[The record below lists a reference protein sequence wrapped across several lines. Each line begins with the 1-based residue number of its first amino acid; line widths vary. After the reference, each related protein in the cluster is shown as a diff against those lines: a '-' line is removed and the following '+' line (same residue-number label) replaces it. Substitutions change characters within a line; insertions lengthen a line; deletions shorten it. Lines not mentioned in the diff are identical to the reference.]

1 MYIEL
6 FKRKRI
12 IFSKINELDEFKII
26 ERKNLYTLFVTE
38 NKVRPEK
45 TGKKLAVLYKTKALE
60 QFVGMKI
67 NYVYNVIFE
76 KDSTE
81 PAGNHFHPEIE
92 KCSLRL
98 DNIVVKIIKIINRL
112 VKTNLV
118 YEKNNGKRELF
129 FVEPGS
135 TLEINFKNPQNSEKE
150 TLVIENRIE
159 NSETKLIYI
168 PIGIAHAVTNI
179 SGKQAGLIVFSN
191 IIDHKE
197 KHDVSFQV
205 T

>member
-12 IFSKINELDEFKII
+12 IFSKIDKLDEFKII
-26 ERKNLYTLFVTE
+26 ERKNLYTLFTTK
-38 NKVRPEK
+38 NKARPEK
-45 TGKKLAVLYKTKALE
+45 PGRKLAVLYKIKALE
-60 QFVGMKI
+60 KLVGMRI

-76 KDSTE
+76 KNSIE

-92 KCSLRL
+92 KHSLKL
-98 DNIVVKIIKIINRL
+98 DNIVIEIVNIINKYA
-112 VKTNLV
+112 KTNFT
-118 YEKNNGKRELF
+118 YEKNNGKREVF

-135 TLEINFKNPQNSEKE
+135 TLEIKLKDPQNSEEE
-150 TLVIENRIE
+150 TLVIENKLE
-159 NSETKLIYI
+159 NSETKLLYI

-179 SGKQAGLIVFSN
+179 SEKQASLIVFSN

>member
-6 FKRKRI
+6 FKRKRV
-12 IFSKINELDEFKII
+12 IFSKINEIDEFKII

-45 TGKKLAVLYKTKALE
+45 LGRKLAVLYKIKALE
-60 QFVGMKI
+60 QLVGMKI

-76 KDSTE
+76 KDSIE

-92 KCSLRL
+92 KQSLKL
-98 DNIVVKIIKIINRL
+98 DDLVIKTISLINKL
-112 VKTNLV
+112 FKKNLT
-118 YEKNNGKRELF
+118 YEKNNGKREVF

-135 TLEINFKNPQNSEKE
+135 KLEIKFQNPQNYEKE
-150 TLVIENRIE
+150 TIIIENQIE

-179 SGKQAGLIVFSN
+179 SGKQSGLIVFSN

-197 KHDVSFQV
+197 KHDVPFQI

>member
-12 IFSKINELDEFKII
+12 IFSQIDKLDEFRII
-26 ERKNLYTLFVTE
+26 ERKDLYTLFVTE

-45 TGKKLAVLYKTKALE
+45 PGRKLAVLYKIKALE
-60 QFVGMKI
+60 QLVGMRI
-67 NYVYNVIFE
+67 NYSYNVIFE
-76 KDSTE
+76 KDSIE

-92 KCSLRL
+92 KPPLKL
-98 DNIVVKIIKIINRL
+98 DSIIIKLIAIINKNL
-112 VKTNLV
+112 KTNLA
-118 YEKNNGKRELF
+118 YEKNNGKREVF

-135 TLEINFKNPQNSEKE
+135 TLEIKLKNPQNSEEE
-150 TLVIENRIE
+150 TLIVENRFE
-159 NSETKLIYI
+159 NSETKLLYI
-168 PIGIAHAVTNI
+168 PIGIAHAVTNV
-179 SGKQAGLIVFSN
+179 SGKQAGLIVLSN
-191 IIDHKE
+191 IIDHEE

>member
-12 IFSKINELDEFKII
+12 IFSKIDNLDEFKIVK
-26 ERKNLYTLFVTE
+26 RKSLYTLFVTE

-45 TGKKLAVLYKTKALE
+45 SGRKLAVLYKIKALE
-60 QFVGMKI
+60 QLVGMRI
-67 NYVYNVIFE
+67 NYSYNVIFE
-76 KDSTE
+76 KDSIE

-92 KCSLRL
+92 KPPLKL
-98 DNIVVKIIKIINRL
+98 DSIIIKLIAIINKNL
-112 VKTNLV
+112 KTNLA
-118 YEKNNGKRELF
+118 YEKNNGKREVF

-135 TLEINFKNPQNSEKE
+135 TLEIKLKNPQNSEEE
-150 TLVIENRIE
+150 TLIVENRFE
-159 NSETKLIYI
+159 NSETKLLYI
-168 PIGIAHAVTNI
+168 PIGIAHAVTNV
-179 SGKQAGLIVFSN
+179 SGKQAGLIVLSN
-191 IIDHKE
+191 IIDHEE